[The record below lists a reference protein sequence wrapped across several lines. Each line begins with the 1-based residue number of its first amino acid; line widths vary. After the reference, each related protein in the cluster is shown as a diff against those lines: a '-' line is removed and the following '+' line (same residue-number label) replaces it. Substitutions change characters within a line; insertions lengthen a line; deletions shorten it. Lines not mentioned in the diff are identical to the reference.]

1 MYQSIFHYC
10 FQRLDMQGPKA
21 NCYSENLEEQEMQ
34 DWKERW
40 IFNWHSY
47 KVNSLAW
54 APFSPS
60 IPVGPETPEGPWIQ

>member
-40 IFNWHSY
+40 IFN
-47 KVNSLAW
+47 
-54 APFSPS
+54 
-60 IPVGPETPEGPWIQ
+60 